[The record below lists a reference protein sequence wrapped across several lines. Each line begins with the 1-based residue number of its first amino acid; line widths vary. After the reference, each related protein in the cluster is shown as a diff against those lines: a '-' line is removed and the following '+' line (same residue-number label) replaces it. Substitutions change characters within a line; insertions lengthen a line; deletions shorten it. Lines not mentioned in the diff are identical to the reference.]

1 MLVEGDIVIERSIED
16 VFDFVAD
23 ERNEP
28 RYNPQMTRADKVTTG
43 PIGVG
48 TKFHSVMTGVGR
60 GADMTIEFTEFD
72 RPRRIAETT
81 QMTNMNI
88 NGVLV
93 FEPMPGAT
101 RMRWSWDLE
110 PQGFYKLL
118 GPLIHWMG
126 ERQERRIWSQLKTV
140 LEAGRPPRERK

>member
-1 MLVEGDIVIERSIED
+1 MLVEGDILIERSIED

-28 RYNPQMTRADKVTTG
+28 RYNPQMTRADKVTAG
-43 PIGVG
+43 PIGAG
-48 TKFHSVMTGVGR
+48 TKFHSVMTGIGR
-60 GADMTIEFTEFD
+60 GADMTIEFKEFD

-81 QMTNMNI
+81 QMPNMNI

-110 PQGFYKLL
+110 PQGFYKFL
-118 GPLIHWMG
+118 GPLIRWMG
-126 ERQERRIWSQLKTV
+126 ERQERRIWSQLKTL
-140 LEAGRPPRERK
+140 LEAGSPSQERK

>member
-1 MLVEGDIVIERSIED
+1 MLVEGNIVIGRSIEE

-28 RYNPQMTRADKVTTG
+28 RYNPQMTRADKITPG
-43 PIGVG
+43 PIGIG
-48 TKFHSVMTGVGR
+48 TKFHSVMSGAGR

-81 QMTNMNI
+81 LMTNMNI
-88 NGVLV
+88 NGVLT
-93 FEPMPGAT
+93 FDPMPGAT
-101 RMRWSWDLE
+101 RMSWSWDLK

-118 GPLIHWMG
+118 GPFIRWMG
-126 ERQERRIWSQLKTV
+126 NRQEQRNWSQLKTV
-140 LEAGRPPRERK
+140 METEQS